1 MGVDITT
8 GIIVGS
14 VIFAGVGT
22 AVAFETSFYV
32 MIKTNDFSMKKDN
45 AK

>member
-1 MGVDITT
+1 MGVEITT

-22 AVAFETSFYV
+22 AVAFDLSFYV
-32 MIKTNDFSMKKDN
+32 KIKTKDFSMKKDN